1 MVLLTLGA
9 IMGGVLYLAHWI
21 KGLVREHNIAR
32 ALAIENCKRIG
43 HDVYRVHAFGDPR
56 WPVDKCRR
64 CPWQHDVR
72 YLCPHCGEEIVP
84 NGKKVTDGS

>member
-1 MVLLTLGA
+1 MLVALAFASAL
-9 IMGGVLYLAHWI
+9 LYLVWFV
-21 KGLVREHNIAR
+21 KEKVREHSIKR

-72 YLCPHCGEEIVP
+72 FLCPHCGEEIVP
-84 NGKKVTDGS
+84 NGKKVEDGD